1 MSLPKVFYSGYCVE
15 KSRVRERSGY
25 EEGVGGEAAR
35 GYIMTDSMLVP
46 HETYEVHKVHIG
58 ALQKSA
64 DMKPFLSDEPGDG
77 SGLHLINLEH
87 TDSRMRIVSQ
97 FLNRYDPSRILVV
110 SARQYGQRPARMF
123 AQSIGAKHI
132 VGRFIPGTLTNPRL
146 RTYIEPEL
154 IVVTDPQADQQ
165 SLSEAVSSGM
175 PVVAICDA
183 NNNLRNVDLCLPA
196 NNKGRQSLSLIYW
209 LLAREVLKARGT
221 MDDDTWETMQEV
233 TEWESTF

>member
-1 MSLPKVFYSGYCVE
+1 
-15 KSRVRERSGY
+15 
-25 EEGVGGEAAR
+25 
-35 GYIMTDSMLVP
+35 MTDSMLIP

-64 DMKPFLSDEPGDG
+64 DMKPFLSDEQGDG
-77 SGLHLINLEH
+77 SGLHLIDLEH
-87 TDSRMRIVSQ
+87 TDSRMRIVAQ

-154 IVVTDPQADQQ
+154 IVVTDPRRINSHSLKRLAVVCQ
-165 SLSEAVSSGM
+165 SLPSVMRTTTFEMSIFAC
-175 PVVAICDA
+175 PRTTRVARA
-183 NNNLRNVDLCLPA
+183 FP
-196 NNKGRQSLSLIYW
+196 
-209 LLAREVLKARGT
+209 
-221 MDDDTWETMQEV
+221 
-233 TEWESTF
+233 